1 MSAQRTGFLDPG
13 RDYVRVKTGFSW
25 PAFFCGI
32 LWASAKKLWGLLFLM
47 ALVEVLLYMLGAA
60 VQAGGGV
67 SLVLAQLGVQVAYV
81 VLRGWFGNAWW
92 RASLRRRGYQQVV
105 EKRTPVT

>member
-1 MSAQRTGFLDPG
+1 MSAERLGFLLPG

-47 ALVEVLLYMLGAA
+47 LLVEVALYALGAA
-60 VQAGGGV
+60 VQAGGNV
-67 SLVLAQLGVQVAYV
+67 SLVFAQLGVQLAYV
-81 VLRGWFGNAWW
+81 VLRGWFGNACW
-92 RASLRRRGYQQVV
+92 RRSLLRRGYRSVGAS
-105 EKRTPVT
+105 RA

>member
-1 MSAQRTGFLDPG
+1 MRAPRTSFLDPG

-32 LWASAKKLWGLLFLM
+32 LWASAKKTWGALLLM
-47 ALVEVLLYMLGAA
+47 VLVEVFLYALGAA
-60 VQAGGGV
+60 AQAQRNVALALVQ
-67 SLVLAQLGVQVAYV
+67 LAVQVGYM

-105 EKRTPVT
+105 EKRSPVT

>member
-1 MSAQRTGFLDPG
+1 MTAERLGFLDPG

-32 LWASAKKLWGLLFLM
+32 LWASAKKMWGVLLLM
-47 ALVEVLLYMLGAA
+47 LLVEAALYAFGAA
-60 VQAGGGV
+60 VQARHDVPLG
-67 SLVLAQLGVQVAYV
+67 LAQLGVQLAYV

-92 RASLRRRGYQQVV
+92 RASLLRRGY
-105 EKRTPVT
+105 RPTGAGRA